1 MRQKSK
7 IVYCEKCGFY
17 LGEYYPD
24 NNRIYRFGISYEVK
38 NGKIRC
44 GNCGHIQEIKRYE
57 QV

>member
-44 GNCGHIQEIKRYE
+44 NNCGHIQEIKE
-57 QV
+57 K